1 MIMDPQPWTMDKH
14 QEVEVGL
21 YHIKVLSEA
30 YIFAITKI
38 NKESTLAIMSL
49 FKVQI
54 LTLDMVIFEIKDV
67 VKNKT
72 YTDVAL
78 PL

>member
-1 MIMDPQPWTMDKH
+1 
-14 QEVEVGL
+14 
-21 YHIKVLSEA
+21 
-30 YIFAITKI
+30 
-38 NKESTLAIMSL
+38 MSL